1 MRKHFIFSIA
11 LGPKIKHGSRA
22 IAIAIA
28 LSSASVIAQAPT
40 DTRVALVIGNSAYAG
55 KMALKNPI
63 NDAQAMAA
71 SLRNLGFTVIE
82 AKDASRAQM
91 EDAIQKMF
99 GALKG
104 KQGIGMLYYAGHGLQ
119 VDWKNFM
126 VPVDAKLQTAKDVP
140 AQTVD
145 VGDVIDALKAAGSR
159 MNIVVLDA
167 CRDNPFA
174 GNSGKG
180 LAPVDAPPGTF
191 LAYAT
196 APGNVA
202 EDGTG
207 DNGLYTKHLL
217 TELQKP
223 VSIENV
229 FKRVRFAVRKES
241 NGRQIPWES
250 TSLEDDF
257 SFAANKQVASVSH
270 GAQREAD
277 FAEQKAEWDKIK
289 TSTNAEDVYRFLER
303 FPSGL
308 IAEIAQS
315 QLEKMKGSV
324 AVAQSAK
331 GEKAQAP
338 NAPRVVVGDKWTIR
352 TKERSKGFFGY
363 SDNEY
368 SMDHTVVKQTGD
380 VFEVQGK
387 GVVKS
392 FYTSRG
398 AVVRYE
404 AGIFGPPREFDPP
417 LPRMPQ
423 GIFKI
428 GDKSVSRS
436 AVLRSGEKLGE
447 YDAEIKV
454 LTRETL
460 STPMGSFDTY
470 KIERN
475 STELD
480 VAGRLVQANWTA
492 WYIPDLIVPIKETV
506 QVPAHN
512 YTATHE
518 LVNLVRANR

>member
-1 MRKHFIFSIA
+1 M
-11 LGPKIKHGSRA
+11 
-22 IAIAIA
+22 
-28 LSSASVIAQAPT
+28 LS
-40 DTRVALVIGNSAYAG
+40 
-55 KMALKNPI
+55 
-63 NDAQAMAA
+63 
-71 SLRNLGFTVIE
+71 
-82 AKDASRAQM
+82 
-91 EDAIQKMF
+91 
-99 GALKG
+99 
-104 KQGIGMLYYAGHGLQ
+104 
-119 VDWKNFM
+119 
-126 VPVDAKLQTAKDVP
+126 
-140 AQTVD
+140 
-145 VGDVIDALKAAGSR
+145 
-159 MNIVVLDA
+159 
-167 CRDNPFA
+167 FA

-368 SMDHTVVKQTGD
+368 SMDLTC
-380 VFEVQGK
+380 
-387 GVVKS
+387 
-392 FYTSRG
+392 
-398 AVVRYE
+398 
-404 AGIFGPPREFDPP
+404 P
-417 LPRMPQ
+417 LPAYQLNRGSPGFQ
-423 GIFKI
+423 G
-428 GDKSVSRS
+428 
-436 AVLRSGEKLGE
+436 
-447 YDAEIKV
+447 
-454 LTRETL
+454 
-460 STPMGSFDTY
+460 
-470 KIERN
+470 
-475 STELD
+475 
-480 VAGRLVQANWTA
+480 
-492 WYIPDLIVPIKETV
+492 
-506 QVPAHN
+506 
-512 YTATHE
+512 
-518 LVNLVRANR
+518 